1 MQVLV
6 VEDDVMLADCLAEAL
21 VDDGHIVCGVAA
33 TVSEGVILARLHRP
47 DVAVLDMRLRGNERG
62 SDVAEQLMGSGDFAN
77 MGFLYVT
84 GEAERVQREAR
95 VGHACLN
102 KPYTFAV
109 LNAALEVVREVALRG
124 QTSRAL
130 PNGLQLLNCAVVAAQ
145 PVSG

>member
-21 VDDGHIVCGVAA
+21 IDDGHIVCGVAA
-33 TVSEGVILARLHRP
+33 TVSEGVLLARQYRP
-47 DVAVLDMRLRGNERG
+47 DVAVLDMHLRGAERG
-62 SDVAEQLMGSGDFAN
+62 SDVAEQLMESGDFAD

-95 VGHACLN
+95 VGHACLS

-109 LNAALEVVREVALRG
+109 LNVALEVVRDVAVRG
-124 QTSRAL
+124 RTSRAL
-130 PNGLQLLNCAVVAAQ
+130 PHGLQLLDCAEAMAQSVA
-145 PVSG
+145 